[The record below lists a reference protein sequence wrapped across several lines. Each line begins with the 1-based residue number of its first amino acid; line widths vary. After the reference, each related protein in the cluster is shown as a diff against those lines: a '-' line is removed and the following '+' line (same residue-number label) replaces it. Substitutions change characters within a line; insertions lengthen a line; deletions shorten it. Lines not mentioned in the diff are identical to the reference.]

1 MYPVAIAGR
10 SVRTQNAFEVLNP
23 ASADVV
29 GSAAD
34 CGPTELN
41 AAFAAASNAFASWRS
56 DEDARRAALSTASA
70 VIEQHADELARLLT
84 AEQGKPL
91 RSAREEVGAIP
102 YWLKFYAG
110 LDTSAQQLHSDADKS
125 VEVRRRPLGVVAAI
139 APWNVPLL
147 LAIWKIAPAL
157 LAGNSVVLK
166 PSPYTPLSTLVMGEL
181 LLDVFPAGVLNIV
194 SGSGHQLG
202 EAMINHPTPRKVT
215 FTGSVATGKRVATAA
230 ASDLKRVT
238 LELGGN
244 DPAIV
249 LADADIERI
258 TADLFW
264 GAFANNGQICGAIK
278 RVYTH
283 RSIYD
288 ELADSLA
295 AYAKSVKV
303 GDGAVEGVDL
313 GPLNNAPQRDYVA
326 GLVSEA
332 VATGASTPAGGHV
345 VPGPGYFYE
354 PTIVTNLP
362 AGTRLEH
369 EEQFG
374 PVLPILSYDS
384 LDDAVRRA
392 NDSKLGLAASVWGQD
407 TDTVAEVAGQLEC
420 GTVWTN
426 THQAFA
432 PDQPWTGHK
441 HSGIGSENG
450 VWGYEAFTDL
460 QVIHRKLR

>member
-1 MYPVAIAGR
+1 MYPATIAGR
-10 SVRTQNAFEVLNP
+10 SVRPASSYAVLNP
-23 ASADVV
+23 ATGDVV
-29 GSAAD
+29 GAAAD
-34 CGPTELN
+34 CQAAELN
-41 AAFAAASNAFASWRS
+41 EAFAAASTAFSAWRR
-56 DEDARRAALSTASA
+56 DDNARRIALSAAST
-70 VIEQHADELARLLT
+70 VIEEHADELARLLT
-84 AEQGKPL
+84 SEQGKPL
-91 RSAREEVGAIP
+91 RNAREEVGAIP
-102 YWLKFYAG
+102 YWLNYYAG
-110 LDTSAQQLHSDADKS
+110 LNVSAQQLHDDKDKS
-125 VEVRRRPLGVVAAI
+125 VEVRHRPLGVVAAI

-157 LAGNSVVLK
+157 RAGNTMVLK
-166 PSPYTPLSTLVMGEL
+166 PSPYTPLSTLLMGEL
-181 LLDVFPAGVLNIV
+181 LLDVFPPGVLNIV

-215 FTGSVATGKRVATAA
+215 FTGSVPTGKRVAEAA
-230 ASDLKRVT
+230 ATDLKRVT

-244 DPAIV
+244 DAAIV
-249 LADADIERI
+249 LADTDIERV

-278 RVYTH
+278 RVYAH
-283 RSIYD
+283 SSIYD

-295 AYAKSVKV
+295 AYAKSVNV

-326 GLVSEA
+326 ELVSDA
-332 VATGASTPAGGHV
+332 VTAGASTPAGGHV

-362 AGTRLEH
+362 SGTRLEH

-374 PVLPILSYDS
+374 PALPILSYDDV
-384 LDDAVRRA
+384 DDAVRRA
-392 NDSKLGLAASVWGQD
+392 NDSKLGLSGSVWG
-407 TDTVAEVAGQLEC
+407 TDAESIAEVAEQLEC

-441 HSGIGSENG
+441 HSGVGSENG
-450 VWGYEAFTDL
+450 VLGYEAFTDV